1 MLWQA
6 EGHAGSL
13 LEGLI
18 DRAADSA
25 KQKAENRMNQRVDQ
39 AIDKAI
45 NKTEETVQGVA
56 TDRECLVCAQ
66 DREKGRHGG
75 IRPAWRFREV
85 RRHGYRLFK
94 VSQAT
99 GEKGGHRG

>member
-1 MLWQA
+1 MCGRRIGCAAVVLWMLWQA

-25 KQKAENRMNQRVDQ
+25 KQKAENRMNQRMDQ

-56 TDRECLVCAQ
+56 TDRECLVRAQ
-66 DREKGRHGG
+66 EQGKRSSWWNPPSLA
-75 IRPAWRFREV
+75 I
-85 RRHGYRLFK
+85 
-94 VSQAT
+94 S
-99 GEKGGHRG
+99 